1 MKTKDNI
8 HKVINLNKYIRDL
21 KRDFEII
28 TYTESSMIYNFVEY
42 DKMHTLLYHDY
53 NIHLYISGE
62 DYCILFKGNFYK
74 YSELKE
80 LNRQLNRIL
89 DILYYID
96 CVRGFR

>member
-8 HKVINLNKYIRDL
+8 HKVINLNAFIYDMSKDY
-21 KRDFEII
+21 EII
-28 TYTESSMIYNFVEY
+28 TYAESSMIYNFVEY

-53 NIHLYISGE
+53 DIHLYISGE

-74 YSELKE
+74 YNELKE

>member
-8 HKVINLNKYIRDL
+8 HKVINLNAFIRDL
-21 KRDFEII
+21 KSDFEII
-28 TYTESSMIYNFVEY
+28 TYAESSIIYNFVEY
-42 DKMHTLLYHDY
+42 DKMHTLLYHNY
-53 NIHLYISGE
+53 NTHLYISGE

-96 CVRGFR
+96 CVMGV

>member
-8 HKVINLNKYIRDL
+8 HKVINLNAFIYDMSKDY
-21 KRDFEII
+21 EII
-28 TYTESSMIYNFVEY
+28 TYAESSMIYNFVEY

-53 NIHLYISGE
+53 DIHLYISGE
-62 DYCILFKGNFYK
+62 DYCILFKDNFYK